1 MTVWKQLTSMV
12 KRAQEQCEDLLAES
26 EKEIRKAQ
34 ENTKRKKTVEKS
46 LERLEKEKE
55 ELLEKKEFL

>member
-55 ELLEKKEFL
+55 